1 MRNIL
6 TALIAAGSIATAA
19 LVTASSADAQWGASS
34 WPLGGDYYYNP
45 SAYSSGSAP
54 FYDYSYGSVP
64 SYGAGVG
71 VEPMRTIQTI
81 ETVRTI
87 RPVARS
93 TVRRQIVTTRT
104 TIRTFAA
111 NTYSRPLYDYAGTA
125 PVVSAPAYR
134 SAGYYDYGTS
144 YARPLYNTVATPVT
158 QTIAAPLITAPA
170 YRYVYQWDR
179 ILVIDPTTNIAVQA
193 IPR

>member
-6 TALIAAGSIATAA
+6 TALIVAGSIATAT
-19 LVTASSADAQWGASS
+19 LVTASSADAQWIGSG
-34 WPLGGDYYYNP
+34 WRVGGDYYNP
-45 SAYSSGSAP
+45 SAYSYGSAP
-54 FYDYSYGSVP
+54 LYSYGSAP
-64 SYGAGVG
+64 SYGTGVG
-71 VEPMRTIQTI
+71 VEPMQTIQTI
-81 ETVRTI
+81 ETVRTV
-87 RPVARS
+87 RPAARS

-111 NTYSRPLYDYAGTA
+111 NTYSQPLYDYAGTT
-125 PVVSAPAYR
+125 PIVSAPAYR

-158 QTIAAPLITAPA
+158 QTVAAPLITAPA

-179 ILVIDPTTNIAVQA
+179 ILVVDPSTNVIVQA
-193 IPR
+193 LPR